1 MSTVY
6 LGLAASA
13 GAAAVYAGRRLSVK
27 FRAGGDDAAEGGN
40 GEAGP
45 ELSEIVV
52 AGHEPN
58 VQKTTARDGVS
69 TPTANST
76 PSTAEAASGAG
87 TPPAIPRP
95 VLSLDLSA
103 DPIVLPAAPSVAELP
118 TASSPTSTPP
128 LPSIVEETHLHAAPA
143 AEGDHDEHVSR
154 SPPSS
159 RSISPVSQE
168 GSYASSSPIPAPPS
182 RPPPPPPVAADPPVA
197 APMHPDE
204 LNKTVQR
211 RLSNLNLAAPEFSPS
226 GPVALAA
233 TNTIMSSS
241 PTDAVL
247 PSPPQSE
254 QGEDAGDDAQ
264 SNGDKKPKKLRCAYW
279 PNCKFGTLCIY
290 WHPLEKCRNEE
301 NRARFPNGCIYGTRC
316 FFYHDHEVEFLA
328 SIGVYPPYPR
338 SLGIGPSTPLSGA
351 SRRLSSSSLANVAM
365 THPQLRKQRSMSMIV
380 ASPDP
385 HDQTPPSV
393 GPRRM
398 RSATQLRR
406 ESAMAALP
414 TQTQDLAATMR
425 PSRRREGMRSVMQ
438 WAEQVAVGGEQ
449 GGSVSLRP
457 APAPASLGA
466 AGAELTSQDSAVPAA
481 PAPGAGRRRTSSFNV
496 HAPAFTPSFALP
508 SAPQA

>member
-27 FRAGGDDAAEGGN
+27 FRAGGDDAAEGGS
-40 GEAGP
+40 GEVGP

-52 AGHEPN
+52 AGHGPN
-58 VQKTTARDGVS
+58 AQKTSPRDGVS
-69 TPTANST
+69 TPAANLV
-76 PSTAEAASGAG
+76 PPTAEAASGAD
-87 TPPAIPRP
+87 TPPVILRP

-103 DPIVLPAAPSVAELP
+103 DPIVLPVAPSVAEPP
-118 TASSPTSTPP
+118 TASSPTLQTP
-128 LPSIVEETHLHAAPA
+128 LPSIVEEPRLHAASA
-143 AEGDHDEHVSR
+143 AEGDDDEHVSR

-168 GSYASSSPIPAPPS
+168 GSYASSPVPAPPS
-182 RPPPPPPVAADPPVA
+182 RPPPPPPVAADPPVP
-197 APMHPDE
+197 APTHPDE

-226 GPVALAA
+226 GPVAVAA

-254 QGEDAGDDAQ
+254 QGEDAGDDVQ

-351 SRRLSSSSLANVAM
+351 CASS
-365 THPQLRKQRSMSMIV
+365 
-380 ASPDP
+380 
-385 HDQTPPSV
+385 
-393 GPRRM
+393 
-398 RSATQLRR
+398 
-406 ESAMAALP
+406 AAC
-414 TQTQDLAATMR
+414 R
-425 PSRRREGMRSVMQ
+425 
-438 WAEQVAVGGEQ
+438 
-449 GGSVSLRP
+449 
-457 APAPASLGA
+457 
-466 AGAELTSQDSAVPAA
+466 
-481 PAPGAGRRRTSSFNV
+481 
-496 HAPAFTPSFALP
+496 
-508 SAPQA
+508 

>member
-27 FRAGGDDAAEGGN
+27 FRTGSDDAADGGN

-58 VQKTTARDGVS
+58 AQKTSPRDGAS

-76 PSTAEAASGAG
+76 PASAEAASGTS
-87 TPPAIPRP
+87 TPPVIPRP

-118 TASSPTSTPP
+118 TASSPTLQAP
-128 LPSIVEETHLHAAPA
+128 LPSIVEEPHLHATPA
-143 AEGDHDEHVSR
+143 AEADHDEHVSR

-168 GSYASSSPIPAPPS
+168 GSYASSSPGPAPPS
-182 RPPPPPPVAADPPVA
+182 RPPPPPPVSANPPAAS
-197 APMHPDE
+197 APAPTHPDE

-211 RLSNLNLAAPEFSPS
+211 RLSNLNLAAPEFSPA
-226 GPVALAA
+226 GPVAVAA
-233 TNTIMSSS
+233 TNTILASS

-254 QGEDAGDDAQ
+254 QGEEAGDDAQ

-290 WHPLEKCRNEE
+290 WHPLEKCR
-301 NRARFPNGCIYGTRC
+301 CV
-316 FFYHDHEVEFLA
+316 HLVL
-328 SIGVYPPYPR
+328 
-338 SLGIGPSTPLSGA
+338 
-351 SRRLSSSSLANVAM
+351 
-365 THPQLRKQRSMSMIV
+365 HPKR
-380 ASPDP
+380 
-385 HDQTPPSV
+385 
-393 GPRRM
+393 
-398 RSATQLRR
+398 
-406 ESAMAALP
+406 
-414 TQTQDLAATMR
+414 
-425 PSRRREGMRSVMQ
+425 VM
-438 WAEQVAVGGEQ
+438 
-449 GGSVSLRP
+449 
-457 APAPASLGA
+457 
-466 AGAELTSQDSAVPAA
+466 
-481 PAPGAGRRRTSSFNV
+481 F
-496 HAPAFTPSFALP
+496 
-508 SAPQA
+508 